1 MEEREKD
8 KDECE
13 RHYKRGKERIMNRL
27 DLRGKKESAE
37 FTLRF

>member
-8 KDECE
+8 KDKCE
-13 RHYKRGKERIMNRL
+13 RHYQRGIERIRNRL